1 MTKKFFFEEETLVV
15 YKRAFEAKRRGRS
28 VHIRFLSKVIS
39 QKKTQ
44 TQKIKKLYYINGGTQ
59 EKKFDFIKIIFHL
72 RINGGTQERK
82 RSFVKIFLSSL
93 INGGTQERKF
103 NFVKKHVHMIPH
115 LR

>member
-1 MTKKFFFEEETLVV
+1 M
-15 YKRAFEAKRRGRS
+15 YKIEFDAKNRRRS

-44 TQKIKKLYYINGGTQ
+44 TQKKIKNLYYINGGTQ

-82 RSFVKIFLSSL
+82 HSFVKNFLSSL
-93 INGGTQERKF
+93 INGGTQ
-103 NFVKKHVHMIPH
+103 V
-115 LR
+115 